1 MLFGEITFI
10 FVAQCSICIN
20 FKSAM
25 LTAILLVFFVGYLMI
40 ALEHPLKVNKAGTA
54 LLTGIVLW
62 VLYVNCAPEL
72 SYLISGESFKE
83 FVQTP
88 SVAALSLAEQTR
100 EYIISHQI
108 VESVGEICQ
117 TLIFLVGAMMIVELI
132 DAHGGFEFITNYI
145 KTRQT
150 KRLFVLI
157 SLLTFFMSAV
167 LDNLTTAIV
176 MIMLVRKIIDDQAT
190 RWIFGSMII
199 IAANSG
205 GAWSPIGDVTTIM
218 LWVNGNIS
226 TGKTIPN
233 LILPSIVSALV
244 PMLLMLRLLD
254 GEVKTPNHN
263 SDTSSADTS
272 ERLSTGERLAIFII
286 GVLCLL
292 FVPVFKVLTHLPPF
306 MGVLLGVG
314 VLWIITEIMYSKKE
328 RIEESQKLRLSKVVH
343 RIDGNTL
350 LFFLGILLAVDV
362 LRYTGILQGF
372 AEWLDVTV
380 GNVYVVNLIIGT
392 LSAVVDNVPLVAG
405 AIGMY
410 PIATE
415 AMVANS
421 ASASYLMNFM
431 QDGTFWQFLAYCAG
445 VGGSMLIIGSAAG
458 VVVMGLEGIN
468 FIWYLKRISLLALF
482 GYLAGAVVYMVQNS
496 FF

>member
-1 MLFGEITFI
+1 MI
-10 FVAQCSICIN
+10 
-20 FKSAM
+20 
-25 LTAILLVFFVGYLMI
+25 TAILLVFFVGYLII
-40 ALEHPLKVNKAGTA
+40 ALEHPLKMNKAGTA
-54 LLTGIVLW
+54 LLTGTILW
-62 VLYVNCAPEL
+62 VLYVFSAPSL
-72 SYLISGESFKE
+72 PSVVDGAAFKE
-83 FVQTP
+83 FVQDP
-88 SVAALSLAEQTR
+88 SVAALGLAEQTR
-100 EYIISHQI
+100 EYIVSHQI
-108 VESVGEICQ
+108 IESVGEICQ
-117 TLIFLVGAMMIVELI
+117 TLIFLIGAMMIVELI
-132 DAHGGFEFITNYI
+132 DVHGGFEFITNHI
-145 KTRQT
+145 RTRET

-157 SLLTFFMSAV
+157 STLTFFMSAV

-176 MIMLVRKIIDDQAT
+176 MIMLVRKIVDDQKV
-190 RWIFGSMII
+190 RWLFGSMIV

-226 TGKTIPN
+226 TSATIPN
-233 LILPSIVSALV
+233 LILPSLVSALI
-244 PMLLMLRLLD
+244 PMLLILRLLD
-254 GEVKTPNHN
+254 GTVTAPA
-263 SDTSSADTS
+263 SAGAA
-272 ERLSTGERLAIFII
+272 EEEGAFGKLSVGERRAIFII
-286 GVLCLL
+286 GILCLL

-314 VLWIITEIMYSKKE
+314 ILWVFTEIMYGRKE
-328 RIEESQKLRLSKVVH
+328 HVEESRKLRLSKVVH

-362 LRYTGILQGF
+362 LRYTGLLQGF
-372 AEWLDVTV
+372 AEWLDVSV
-380 GNVYVVNLIIGT
+380 GNVYIVNLIIGT

-421 ASASYLMNFM
+421 ASAAYMMNFM

-468 FIWYLKRISLLALF
+468 FIWYLKRISLLALL
-482 GYLAGAVVYMVQNS
+482 GYLAGAAVYVAQNILLG
-496 FF
+496 